1 MQIHGGDIYNNKV
14 ELDFS
19 ANINPFGMP
28 ESIKLAAIE
37 GIRKS
42 IHYPDTECS
51 ELRNAIAQ
59 KERVPKEQIICGNGA
74 AEVIF
79 NLVYAYKPKKALLVY
94 PTFLEYEQALKAGG
108 CQIKAYMLRKQDN
121 FELTEA
127 ILDELEDSLDLMFL
141 CNPNNP
147 TGAVIPKGLL
157 TRIIKKCHEMEI
169 LLVLD
174 ECFQDFLLEQD
185 QDSRRG
191 SLEQYP
197 NLFLLKAFTKMYG
210 MAGLRLGYGLSANQ
224 KLLKGMKM
232 ITQPWNVSIPAQRA
246 GIAACGE
253 EEFARKS
260 REYVAKQREYLKE
273 KLKSLDF
280 DVYDS
285 KANFIFFEGPKGLY
299 EACLQHKVLIRSCS
313 NYIGLGD
320 TYYRIAVKSQEE
332 NEQLVEVLRQ
342 IISGE

>member
-28 ESIKLAAIE
+28 ESIEAAAIE

-42 IHYPDTECS
+42 IHYPDIACS
-51 ELRNAIAQ
+51 ELRAAIAK
-59 KERVPKEQIICGNGA
+59 KESVSKEQIICGNGA

-79 NLVYAYKPKKALLVY
+79 SLIYAYKPKKALLVY

-108 CQIKAYMLRKQDN
+108 CHIQSYMLRKEDN

-127 ILDELEDSLDLMFL
+127 ILDTLEDSLDLMFL

-147 TGAVIPKGLL
+147 TGAVISKSLL
-157 TRIIKKCHEMEI
+157 TSIIHKCHELGI
-169 LLVLD
+169 LLVID
-174 ECFQDFLLEQD
+174 ECFQDFLMEQD
-185 QDSRRG
+185 QDSRKG

-197 NLFLLKAFTKMYG
+197 NLFILKAFTKMYG

-224 KLLKGMKM
+224 KLLEGMKLV
-232 ITQPWNVSIPAQRA
+232 TQPWNVSIPAQKA

-253 EEFARKS
+253 EAFARKS
-260 REYVAKQREYLKE
+260 RAYVAKQREYLKE

-299 EACLQHKVLIRSCS
+299 EVCLQHKVLIRSCS

-332 NEQLVEVLRQ
+332 NEKLVEVLQQ
-342 IISGE
+342 IRKNL